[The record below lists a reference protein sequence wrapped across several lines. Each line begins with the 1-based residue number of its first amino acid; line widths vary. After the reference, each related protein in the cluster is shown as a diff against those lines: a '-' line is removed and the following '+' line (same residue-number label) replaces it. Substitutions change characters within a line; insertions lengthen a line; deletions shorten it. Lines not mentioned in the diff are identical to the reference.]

1 MVVAGGFYSCVR
13 WTVAGLLVVAV
24 IADARG
30 CELLLVPS
38 LFVQF
43 GFVCFRSIV
52 LLYSSPWR
60 LSAQSPITCDF
71 LGISKC
77 KQHRCFRKFMNLERV
92 KQEGLEIT
100 DAFLCRKITDRGY
113 HVLLNNAVSE
123 LMLEPEEYRLNTQF
137 NSSTTRPM
145 FCTMWLICWN
155 LRLCYLLVIS

>member
-1 MVVAGGFYSCVR
+1 MVAGGFYSCGVR

-24 IADARG
+24 VADARG

-38 LFVQF
+38 LFVWF
-43 GFVCFRSIV
+43 GFVCFHSVV

-100 DAFLCRKITDRGY
+100 DAFLCRKITERKRGY
-113 HVLLNNAVSE
+113 DVLWNTTVSE
-123 LMLEPEEYRLNTQF
+123 LMLIRMNRTFVHSNKCNDDTISQQF
-137 NSSTTRPM
+137 RT
-145 FCTMWLICWN
+145 I
-155 LRLCYLLVIS
+155 